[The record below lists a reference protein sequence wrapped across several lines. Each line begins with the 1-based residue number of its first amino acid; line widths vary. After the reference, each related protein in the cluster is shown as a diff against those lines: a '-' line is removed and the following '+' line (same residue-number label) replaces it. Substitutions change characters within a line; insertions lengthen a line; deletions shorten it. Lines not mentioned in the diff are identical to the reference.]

1 MKLLVAIASISV
13 LAGIFHLINPTEPL
27 LYNYMDGSIVFVGS
41 ILIDKFLGGD
51 KKWQLKIWYMVQ

>member
-51 KKWQLKIWYMVQ
+51 KK